1 MKNGIIVPCYNEAQ
15 RLPLEQF
22 ESFINNNEDYL
33 LCFVNDG
40 SKDNTLECL
49 QDFSKNNPERIR
61 VYDMPQNGGKAEAVR
76 AGVYYLLDH
85 TNVDTIGFLDADLST
100 DFADYTNLVNEL
112 SRDASKKLVF
122 GSRESNEEN
131 QIERNGFRNIISF
144 VIGILIRA
152 ILKLPIKDSQ
162 CGAKVF
168 KRDAAS
174 FCFNQSFVTRWLF
187 DVELFIRMKKAYGKK
202 ETIKL
207 IKEVP
212 LKRWVHVDGSK
223 IGLKDSLVIPS
234 QLLSIALTYNLTPN
248 YYNTLQRAAVLGLMV
263 LQMAGIIEDIGEI

>member
-76 AGVYYLLDH
+76 AGVHYLLDH

-168 KRDAAS
+168 KRDAARY
-174 FCFNQSFVTRWLF
+174 CFNQSFVTRWLF